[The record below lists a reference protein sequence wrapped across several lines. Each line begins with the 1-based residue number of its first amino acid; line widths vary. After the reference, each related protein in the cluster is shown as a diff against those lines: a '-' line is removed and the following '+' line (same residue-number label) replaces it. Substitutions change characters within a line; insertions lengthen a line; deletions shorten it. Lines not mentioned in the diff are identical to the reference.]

1 MGRTV
6 GYLMLAAAAVLLAG
20 AAGAR
25 YPNELPAFRL
35 HETAAWGRL
44 EPLVSTAEDVRRIL
58 GQPSSPEPKAN
69 SKSSAP
75 AGASPVLEYDAGPD
89 WRIRVYF
96 VGSDPTARTWFADS
110 LQDRLLSVDLLPV
123 KPVPFE
129 GAQFPPA
136 FKTRRV
142 IDGGSVWDEYA
153 DGTGLVYKVANP
165 RTPEGDPQPR
175 TLLRISYGPSDEATR
190 KHARAVR

>member
-1 MGRTV
+1 
-6 GYLMLAAAAVLLAG
+6 MLAATAAL

-35 HETAAWGRL
+35 HQAAAWGKL

-58 GQPSSPEPKAN
+58 GEPSKPDGRAS
-69 SKSSAP
+69 SKSPAP
-75 AGASPVLEYDAGPD
+75 AGAPPVLEYDGGPD
-89 WRIRVYF
+89 WRIRIYF

-110 LQDRLLSVDLLPV
+110 IQDRLLSVDLLPV

-129 GAQFPPA
+129 GKPIPPA

-142 IDGGSVWDEYA
+142 IDGGSAWDEYA
-153 DGTGLVYKVANP
+153 DGTGLVYKVAAA
-165 RTPEGDPQPR
+165 RTPEEDPQPR

-190 KHARAVR
+190 KHARTVQ